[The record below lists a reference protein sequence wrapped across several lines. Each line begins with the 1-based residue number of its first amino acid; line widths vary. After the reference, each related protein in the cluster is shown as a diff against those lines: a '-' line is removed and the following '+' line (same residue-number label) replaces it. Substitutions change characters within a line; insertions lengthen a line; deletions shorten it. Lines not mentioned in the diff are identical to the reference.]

1 MDHFIGKPN
10 LRLLTPLKRSD
21 YRHYLNHREEKNQHP
36 IPAMLHRAAT
46 YKFYALKHFDIQ
58 DN

>member
-10 LRLLTPLKRSD
+10 LRLLTPLKRSN
-21 YRHYLNHREEKNQHP
+21 YRYYLNHREEKNQHP
-36 IPAMLHRAAT
+36 NPATRRRAAT
-46 YKFYALKHFDIQ
+46 DKFYALKHFELQ